1 MVQEKEEVMPL
12 IQHGETAITPP
23 NWFVQY
29 VKYKLRRNQSI
40 LALWV
45 GDTGTGKSYS
55 SISAALKIDKL
66 FNIDRI
72 VFDTKSFMNIINSGL
87 PKGSV
92 LIYDD
97 AGVGISNKDW
107 YKEQVKLF
115 GKVVQTFRSK
125 QIITFI
131 TTPDISFIENQS
143 RVLLNLLMQSDPMI
157 QGLFYPKVPY
167 KPRNYS
173 YRNANI
179 YYAYPRFL
187 IYDNKGVARKAV
199 LRQIRFPM
207 PPAEIAQQYEE
218 KKQKHMD
225 LFYQDVE
232 KILNTPEKGKKGVNP
247 KSLLNLKGFKRPPGR
262 PPGSPNKITQ

>member
-1 MVQEKEEVMPL
+1 MPL
-12 IQHGETAITPP
+12 ISHNGNTILPP

-45 GDTGTGKSYS
+45 GDTGSGKSYS
-55 SISAALKIDKL
+55 SISAALQLDEN

-72 VFDTKSFMNIINSGL
+72 VFDTKSFMALINSGL

-92 LIYDD
+92 IIYDD

-107 YKEQVKLF
+107 YTEQVRLF

-125 QIITFI
+125 QIVTFI

-143 RVLLNLLMQSDPMI
+143 RVLLNLLMQSDPVS

-187 IYDNKGVARKAV
+187 IYDSNGAARKASV
-199 LRQIRFPM
+199 RQIRFPM
-207 PPAEIAQQYEE
+207 PPTQLTQQYEE

-225 LFYQDVE
+225 MFYQDVE
-232 KILNTPEKGKKGVNP
+232 TILNTPKKGKKGMNP
-247 KSLLNLKGFKRPPGR
+247 NSLLNLKGYKRTAGR
-262 PPGSPNKITQ
+262 PPGSPNKAKQ